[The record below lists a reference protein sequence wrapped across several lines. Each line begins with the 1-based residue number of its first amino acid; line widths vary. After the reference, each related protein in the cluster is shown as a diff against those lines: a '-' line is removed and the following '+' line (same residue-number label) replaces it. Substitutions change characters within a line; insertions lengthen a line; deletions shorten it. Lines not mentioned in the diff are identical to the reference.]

1 MLNVLLLLIK
11 LVQTLMVSN
20 GKNNYEA
27 ISFEGNKFV
36 IDKTKYKKYVYPV
49 ITLNEFSFY
58 GSGIGTEEDPYM
70 IK

>member
-1 MLNVLLLLIK
+1 
-11 LVQTLMVSN
+11 MVSN